1 MAVMGRL
8 REVTGQHM
16 NSPEFEVPVY
26 DIIVIGAGMAGASA
40 AANLAESRKVL
51 LLEREDQ
58 PGYHSTGRSAAL
70 FSEIY
75 GSAPVR
81 ALTRASRTFLETPP
95 ASFAVHTLLE
105 PRPTVFVATAAQAEA
120 FDVMQQQEDI
130 KAGTRWISPAEAEAL
145 CPILRADELIGALIE
160 DASADID
167 VHGLHQGYLKRF
179 RALGGELA
187 LGADVETI
195 TRSGDLWQVK
205 TRAGTYA
212 AKTLVNAAGAWAG
225 HIGALAGAQ
234 DIGLIP
240 KRRTA
245 ILVEPP
251 AGMNPAR
258 WPMIM
263 DVGEEFYFKPDA
275 GMLLVSPCDETESP
289 ACDAQ
294 PEELDVAIA
303 ADRVMTATTL
313 QIRRVSHSW
322 AGLRSFV
329 ADRTP
334 VSGFDPKLEGFFWL
348 AGQGGYGIQTAP
360 AMAELAAGLIL
371 DGKVP
376 ARLADFGVDAAAL
389 APERLLASG

>member
-1 MAVMGRL
+1 MK
-8 REVTGQHM
+8 
-16 NSPEFEVPVY
+16 SPEFESPVH
-26 DIIVIGAGMAGASA
+26 DVLVIGAGMAGASVA
-40 AANLAESRKVL
+40 AHLAEKCPENFSVHL
-51 LLEREDQ
+51 IEREDQ

-81 ALTRASRTFLETPP
+81 ALTRASRAFLEHPP
-95 ASFAVHTLLE
+95 ESFAAHTLLE

-130 KAGTRWISPAEAEAL
+130 KAGTRWISPAEAAAL

-179 RALGGELA
+179 RALGGALT
-187 LGADVETI
+187 LGADVEAI
-195 TRSGDLWQVK
+195 TREGELWQVK
-205 TRAGTYA
+205 TRVGTFV
-212 AKTLVNAAGAWAG
+212 AKTVVNAAGAWAG
-225 HIGALAGAQ
+225 QIGALAGAQ
-234 DIGLIP
+234 DIGLMP

-334 VSGFDPKLEGFFWL
+334 VSGYDPKLTGFFWL

-360 AMAELAAGLIL
+360 AMAELAASLIL
-371 DGKVP
+371 DGTVP
-376 ARLADFGVDAAAL
+376 ARLADFGVDASAL
-389 APERLLASG
+389 APDRLLASG